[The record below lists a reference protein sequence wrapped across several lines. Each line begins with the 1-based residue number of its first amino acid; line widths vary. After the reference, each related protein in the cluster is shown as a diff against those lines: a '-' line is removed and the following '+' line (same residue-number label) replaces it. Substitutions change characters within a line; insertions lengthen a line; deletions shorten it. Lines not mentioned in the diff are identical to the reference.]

1 MIMSQTNFKAARK
14 MMVDCQIRPSKV
26 TNQDVL
32 AAFLTVPREAFVGKS
47 QRAIAY
53 VDEDLPLSGGRTLM
67 EPMILARLI
76 QALGVRSGDSV
87 LVVGAATGYGCAI
100 MACLAGSVIAVEAR
114 ANLVEKA
121 QETLVKHGIDNVAVI
136 KSRLVD
142 GYAAEAPY
150 DRILVEGGVEFIPET
165 LLQQLSPKGKLA
177 AIYRSQLS
185 PIGVASLWGRSGKMF
200 VRTPLF
206 DACVPNLDEFNK
218 KPKFVF

>member
-1 MIMSQTNFKAARK
+1 MSQTNFDTARK

-26 TNQDVL
+26 TNENVL
-32 AAFLTVPREAFVGKS
+32 NAFLTVPREAFVGKL

-53 VDEDLPLSGGRTLM
+53 VDEDLPLPGGRNLM

-76 QALGVRSGDSV
+76 QALEVRLGDSV
-87 LVVGAATGYGCAI
+87 LVVGAATGYGSAI
-100 MACLAGSVIAVEAR
+100 MARLSGSVIAVEAR
-114 ANLVEKA
+114 SNLVEKA
-121 QETLVKHGIDNVAVI
+121 QETLVEHGIDNAAVI

-150 DRILVEGGVEFIPET
+150 DRILIEGGVEVIPET

-177 AIYRSQLS
+177 AIYRPQSS
-185 PIGVASLWGRSGKMF
+185 PIGVASLWTRSGKMF

-206 DACVPNLDEFNK
+206 DALVPNLDEFNK
-218 KPKFVF
+218 KPEFIF

>member
-1 MIMSQTNFKAARK
+1 MSQINFETARK

-26 TNQDVL
+26 TNESVL

-53 VDEDLPLSGGRTLM
+53 IDEDLPLPGGRNLM

-76 QALGVRSGDSV
+76 QALEVRPGDSV
-87 LVVGAATGYGCAI
+87 LVVGAATGYGSAI
-100 MACLAGSVIAVEAR
+100 MSRLSGSVIAVETR
-114 ANLVEKA
+114 TNLVEKA
-121 QETLVKHGIDNVAVI
+121 QETLVEHGIDNAAVI

-150 DRILVEGGVEFIPET
+150 DRILVEGGVEFIPDT

-177 AIYRSQLS
+177 AIYRPQLS
-185 PIGVASLWGRSGKMF
+185 PIGVASLWTRSGKMF

-206 DACVPNLDEFNK
+206 DARVPNLDEFNK
-218 KPKFVF
+218 KPDFIF